1 MYTKTTIKTTIQ
13 FQKKTLNA
21 LQFDNSVYLH
31 GNTRRGVFYTGGR
44 WVDGNTRRG
53 VYTGGRWEDGGITIS
68 VFTWTY
74 EERSLLHCGGRWED
88 GGIRVFTWTYEERS
102 LLHWCEVRG
111 WGYQCICICAWKI
124 NYISN
129 RYIIWKAEAETANP
143 ICQIK
148 AHHRS
153 QRVQNWNVFHPL
165 SNTDYVIYSHMAKVG
180 TLGDFCLQSRK
191 H

>member
-1 MYTKTTIKTTIQ
+1 MHLYSYTCTPKPLYQDHHTISEKNIECS
-13 FQKKTLNA
+13 F
-21 LQFDNSVYLH
+21 QFDNSVYLH

-74 EERSLLHCGGRWED
+74 EERSLLHCGVRWED
-88 GGIRVFTWTYEERS
+88 VGIGVYVYAR
-102 LLHWCEVRG
+102 
-111 WGYQCICICAWKI
+111 KI

-129 RYIIWKAEAETANP
+129 RYIVWKAEAETANP
-143 ICQIK
+143 IYQIK

-153 QRVQNWNVFHPL
+153 QRVQNWNVFHPR
-165 SNTDYVIYSHMAKVG
+165 SNTDSVIYSHMAKVG
-180 TLGDFCLQSRK
+180 TLGHSRWLLFAK
-191 H
+191 S